1 MKHRIRVAHI
11 ITRLCRG
18 GAQEN
23 TFHTVRLAN
32 RERFETDLIS
42 GLVQSSAEGSIAERV
57 QQAGISV
64 IWEPALV
71 RNVSPGKDVQALL
84 RLTRLFREKK
94 YHIVHTHT
102 SKAGFIGR
110 VAAHRAGIPI
120 IVHTPHG
127 NIFDGYF
134 SPLTTYAF
142 IKLEQFAAQRTHCLI
157 ELTQRGIEQNLS
169 RGIGTPEQWRCVFS
183 GIDCSVFDDART
195 QREVTRRTLNVTTA
209 HVLIGGIG
217 RLEPVKGF
225 AYFVEAARKVLT
237 RVPHARF
244 VLVGDGTERDPL
256 LRKADDLGDRFRL
269 LGFRDD
275 VPKLMAAL
283 DMLVVPSLNEGMG
296 RVILEAGAAGVPVV
310 ATAVGGIPDVVQDG
324 KTGILVHPKDDD
336 ALAQA
341 IVMLALDASLRRRMG
356 EEALRY
362 VVPRYSIEFMV
373 KEIEAIYEELTEK
386 YGVVA

>member
-1 MKHRIRVAHI
+1 MKRRIRVAHV

-32 RERFETDLIS
+32 KERFEVDLIS
-42 GLVQSSAEGSIAERV
+42 GLAQSNTEGSIAERV
-57 QQAGISV
+57 QQAGIS
-64 IWEPALV
+64 ITWEPALV
-71 RNVSPGKDVQALL
+71 RNVSPWKDVQALL
-84 RLTRLFREKK
+84 RLTHLFREKK

-110 VAAHRAGIPI
+110 IAAHRAGVPI

-142 IKLEQFAAQRTHCLI
+142 IKMEQFAARHTHCLI
-157 ELTQRGIEQNLS
+157 ELTQRGIEENLS
-169 RGIGTPEQWRCVFS
+169 RGIGRPEQWRCVFS
-183 GIDCSVFDDART
+183 GIECSVFTNART
-195 QREVTRRTLNVTTA
+195 YREATRTSWNVATD
-209 HVLIGGIG
+209 HILIGGVG

-225 AYFVEAARKVLT
+225 SYFVKAAHKVLT

-244 VLVGDGTERDPL
+244 LLVGDGTEKDQL
-256 LRKADDLGDRFRL
+256 LDETKHFGERFRL

-275 VPKLMAAL
+275 VPELMAAL
-283 DMLVVPSLNEGMG
+283 DVLVVPSINEGMG

-310 ATAVGGIPDVVQDG
+310 ATAVGGIPDIVQDG
-324 KTGILVHPKDDD
+324 KTGILVPPKDTD

-341 IVMLALDASLRRRMG
+341 IVLLALDETLRRRMS

-362 VVPRYSIEFMV
+362 IAPRYSIEAMI
-373 KEIEAIYEELTEK
+373 KEIETIYEQLIEK
-386 YGVVA
+386 QHVVT